1 MSLVGRKDRP
11 TEHHSSHAESGCDE
25 PTSQAAPPLRHVLD
39 VDDLS
44 AAEVADVLDRAKADY
59 RINALEGR
67 GVALYF
73 QKPSARTRNSA
84 ELAVVHLSGHP
95 VTVLDHEV
103 GIDTR
108 ESAEDLAR
116 VLGCYHAIIGARVFD
131 HGVLERMAAVSPVP
145 VVNLLSDRAHP
156 LQALADLLTVQ
167 EVFGSLEGR
176 TVAYVGDAN
185 NVASSLALGA
195 GLTST
200 TFRIAS
206 PQGYGFGE
214 DHLAHLRAAGAEVH
228 SFDDPTEAV
237 RGADAVYTDVWT
249 SMGQEEE
256 AAQRRQD
263 FAGFTV
269 TPELM
274 DAAAPHAVFL
284 HCLPARRG
292 EEVAATVIDGPRSR
306 VWQQAANRMHAA
318 RGLFWWLAD
327 PTATQV
333 RGME

>member
-1 MSLVGRKDRP
+1 MVSV
-11 TEHHSSHAESGCDE
+11 
-25 PTSQAAPPLRHVLD
+25 RHVLD

-44 AAEVADVLDRAKADY
+44 AAEVAEVLSRAKLGY
-59 RINALEGR
+59 RVNVLEGR

-73 QKPSARTRNSA
+73 QKPSARTRHSA
-84 ELAVVHLSGHP
+84 EMAVTQLSGHP
-95 VTVLDHEV
+95 VSVLDQEV

-131 HGVLERMAAVSPVP
+131 HSVLERMAPVAPVP
-145 VVNLLSDRAHP
+145 IVNLLSDRAHP
-156 LQALADLLTVQ
+156 LQALADLLTLQ
-167 EVFGSLEGR
+167 EVLGALEGR

-185 NVASSLALGA
+185 NVASSLALGT
-195 GLTST
+195 GLTGMAI
-200 TFRIAS
+200 RIGS
-206 PQGYGFGE
+206 PEGYGFGD
-214 DHLAHLRAAGAEVH
+214 DHLARLRAAGADVAC
-228 SFDDPTEAV
+228 FDDPRAAV

-249 SMGQEEE
+249 SMGQEAE
-256 AAQRRQD
+256 AAQRRRD

-284 HCLPARRG
+284 HCLPANRG
-292 EEVAATVIDGPRSR
+292 EEVASAVIDGPRSR

-327 PTATQV
+327 PTMSQV

>member
-1 MSLVGRKDRP
+1 MN
-11 TEHHSSHAESGCDE
+11 
-25 PTSQAAPPLRHVLD
+25 APPVRHLLD

-44 AAEVADVLDRAKADY
+44 AAEFAGVLERAATGDRS
-59 RINALEGR
+59 NVLEGR

-73 QKPSARTRNSA
+73 QKPSARTRHSA

-95 VTVLDHEV
+95 ISVLDQEV

-156 LQALADLLTVQ
+156 LQALADLLTLQ
-167 EVFGSLEGR
+167 EVLGALEGH
-176 TVAYVGDAN
+176 TVTYVGDAN

-195 GLTST
+195 GLAGMA
-200 TFRIAS
+200 FRIAS
-206 PQGYGFGE
+206 PDGYGFAD
-214 DHLAHLRAAGAEVH
+214 DHLARLRAAGAAVAC
-228 SFDDPTEAV
+228 FDDPSAAV

-249 SMGQEEE
+249 SMGEEAE
-256 AAQRRQD
+256 AAQRRRD

-284 HCLPARRG
+284 HCLPANRG

-327 PTATQV
+327 TTMSQI
-333 RGME
+333 RGTE